1 MSKEKENKYNTSAN
15 PPSGGEGAK
24 DSTSKAPPL
33 ANGGKG
39 SSATVTGK
47 AFDWQLLKRIMHY
60 VKPYTSVF
68 VIAAFL
74 TIFLAVI
81 ALFQP
86 ILIQRTLDKYIL
98 ANDYHGLVFMV
109 ELMIG
114 QLVVQTIAQY
124 YQTYLTNS
132 LGQSVIRDLRKDVFN
147 HITSLRLKYFDR
159 TPIGMLITRTVSD
172 LETIADIFSEGLIS
186 IMGDMLL
193 VFAVIG
199 YMLWQDWKLALITLI
214 PMPFLFASTYVFKE
228 AIKSSF
234 QEVRT
239 QVAQLNTFLA
249 EHISGI
255 SVIQY
260 FSREEQ
266 EMRKFKAVNLK
277 YRDAN
282 IRSNWYYSIFFP
294 VVEILFAVC
303 MALLVWYGCKRI
315 LNDQQIHA
323 ISASEGGITP
333 GLITSFI
340 VLLNMLFRPIR
351 QLADKF
357 NTLQMGMVGADRI
370 FKVLDTD
377 EVATDDGKLAPS
389 VLEGD
394 IEFKD
399 VWFAYNDENWVLKNI
414 NFHIKPGETL
424 ALVGATG
431 AGKSSTINI
440 LNRFYDIGKGS
451 VTVDGYD
458 IREYKVDYLRSK
470 IATVIQDVFLFTDTI
485 GNNISLNNTQ
495 ITREEI
501 IKAAKDVG
509 AHEFIERLPGGYDYN
524 VMERG
529 ATLSAGQAQLISFI
543 RALVYNPAI
552 LVLDEATSSVDTET
566 ELLIQTAIN
575 KLMQGRTAIVIA
587 HRLSTIQNADKIIVL
602 DHGEI
607 MESGTHQEL
616 LRIENGYYRKL
627 YDLQFNSAGIA
638 KPI

>member
-1 MSKEKENKYNTSAN
+1 MSQ
-15 PPSGGEGAK
+15 
-24 DSTSKAPPL
+24 
-33 ANGGKG
+33 
-39 SSATVTGK
+39 VTGK
-47 AFDWQLLKRIMHY
+47 ALDWKLLGRVMHY
-60 VKPYTSVF
+60 VKPYRSTF
-68 VIAAFL
+68 IIAAFL
-74 TIFLAVI
+74 TIFLAAN
-81 ALFQP
+81 ALVQP
-86 ILIQRTLDKYIL
+86 ILIQKTLDNHIL
-98 ANDYHGLVFMV
+98 TDDYNGLVFMV
-109 ELMIG
+109 GLMIA
-114 QLVVQTIAQY
+114 QLIIQTIAQY

-132 LGQSVIRDLRKDVFN
+132 LGQSVIRDLRIDVFN

-186 IMGDMLL
+186 IMGDLLL
-193 VFAVIG
+193 VVAVIG
-199 YMLWQDWKLALITLI
+199 VMLYQDWKLALITMI
-214 PMPFLFASTYVFKE
+214 PMPFLLLSTYVFKE

-239 QVAQLNTFLA
+239 QVAHLNTFLA
-249 EHISGI
+249 EHISGM
-255 SVIQY
+255 SVIQL
-260 FSREEQ
+260 FAREDQ
-266 EMRKFKAVNLK
+266 EMRKFNAVNTK

-303 MALLVWYGCKRI
+303 IGLLVWYGCKRI
-315 LNDQQIHA
+315 MSDKALLS
-323 ISASEGGITP
+323 ISASQHGITP
-333 GLITSFI
+333 GVITGFI

-377 EVATDDGKLAPS
+377 EVAANTGKLAPAE
-389 VLEGD
+389 LKGD

-399 VWFAYNDENWVLKNI
+399 VWFAYNEENWVLKDI
-414 NFHIKPGETL
+414 NFHLEPGKTL

-440 LNRFYDIGKGS
+440 LNRFYEIGKGS
-451 VTVDGYD
+451 ATIDGHD
-458 IREYKVDYLRSK
+458 IREYDVDYLRSH

-485 GNNISLNNTQ
+485 ANNISLNNKE
-495 ITREEI
+495 ITREQI
-501 IKAAKDVG
+501 IAAAKDVG

-529 ATLSAGQAQLISFI
+529 ATLSAGQSQLISFI
-543 RALVYNPAI
+543 RALVYNPTI

-566 ELLIQTAIN
+566 EILIQNAIG

-607 MESGTHQEL
+607 KEMGTHQEL
-616 LRIENGYYRKL
+616 LRIEDGYYRKL
-627 YDLQFNSAGIA
+627 YDLQFNSAGIV
-638 KPI
+638 K

>member
-1 MSKEKENKYNTSAN
+1 MSE
-15 PPSGGEGAK
+15 
-24 DSTSKAPPL
+24 
-33 ANGGKG
+33 
-39 SSATVTGK
+39 VTGK
-47 AFDWQLLKRIMHY
+47 ALDWKLLMRVMHY
-60 VKPYTSVF
+60 VKPYNVTFIIS
-68 VIAAFL
+68 AFL
-74 TIFLAVI
+74 TIFLAAS
-81 ALFQP
+81 ALVQP
-86 ILIQRTLDKYIL
+86 ILMQKTLDNYIL
-98 ANDYHGLVFMV
+98 KDNYGGLVFMV
-109 ELMIG
+109 ELMVGMLAI
-114 QLVVQTIAQY
+114 QTGAQY
-124 YQTYLTNS
+124 YQTYMTNS
-132 LGQSVIRDLRKDVFN
+132 LGQSVIRDLRIDIFN

-193 VFAVIG
+193 VIVVIA
-199 YMLWQDWKLALITLI
+199 YMLVKDWKLALITLT
-214 PMPFLFASTYVFKE
+214 PMPFLFLSTYVFKE

-239 QVAQLNTFLA
+239 QVAHLNTFLA

-255 SVIQY
+255 SIIQL
-260 FSREEQ
+260 FAREDQ
-266 EMRKFKAVNLK
+266 ELRKFKAVNK
-277 YRDAN
+277 KHRDAH

-294 VVEILFAVC
+294 VVEILFAC
-303 MALLVWYGCKRI
+303 CIALLVWYGCKRI
-315 LNDQQIHA
+315 LTDQQLGS
-323 ISASEGGITP
+323 ISSKGTISP
-333 GLITSFI
+333 GVILEFI
-340 VLLNMLFRPIR
+340 LYLNILFRPIR

-377 EVATDDGKLAPS
+377 EVAINTGKLRPEK
-389 VLEGD
+389 LLGE
-394 IEFKD
+394 IEFKN
-399 VWFAYNDENWVLKNI
+399 VWFAYNDENWVLKDI
-414 NFHIKPGETL
+414 SFHVKPGKTL

-440 LNRFYDIGKGS
+440 LNRFYEIGKGS
-451 VTVDGYD
+451 VKIDGED
-458 IREYKVDYLRSK
+458 IRNYDVNFLRSR

-485 GNNISLNNTQ
+485 ANNIGLNNDA
-495 ITREEI
+495 ITREQI
-501 IKAAKDVG
+501 IAAAKDVG

-566 ELLIQTAIN
+566 EILIQNAIS

-607 MESGTHQEL
+607 KETGTHQQL

-627 YDLQFNSAGIA
+627 YDLQFNSAGISRG
-638 KPI
+638 

>member
-1 MSKEKENKYNTSAN
+1 VSNDKNSNSKV
-15 PPSGGEGAK
+15 PPSGG
-24 DSTSKAPPL
+24 
-33 ANGGKG
+33 GGG
-39 SSATVTGK
+39 VTGK
-47 AFDWQLLKRIMHY
+47 ALDWKLLRRVMHY
-60 VKPYTSVF
+60 VKPYNVTF
-68 VIAAFL
+68 IIAAFL
-74 TIFLAVI
+74 TIFLAVS
-81 ALFQP
+81 ALVQP
-86 ILIQRTLDKYIL
+86 ILIQKTLDDYIL
-98 ANDYHGLVFMV
+98 KDNYSGLIFMV
-109 ELMIG
+109 ELMIA
-114 QLVVQTIAQY
+114 QLLIQTVAQY

-132 LGQSVIRDLRKDVFN
+132 LGQSVIRDLRIDIFN

-186 IMGDMLL
+186 IMGDLLL
-193 VFAVIG
+193 VIAVIG
-199 YMLWQDWKLALITLI
+199 YMLFIDWKLALITLI
-214 PMPFLFASTYVFKE
+214 PMPFLLMSTYVFKE

-249 EHISGI
+249 EHISGMSI
-255 SVIQY
+255 IQV
-260 FSREEQ
+260 FAREDQ
-266 EMRKFKAVNLK
+266 EMRKFKNVNIK

-294 VVEILFAVC
+294 VVEILFAIC
-303 MALLVWYGCKRI
+303 MGLLVWYGCKRI
-315 LNDQQIHA
+315 LSDKELLS
-323 ISASEGGITP
+323 ISANPHGITP
-333 GLITSFI
+333 GVITGFI

-377 EVATDDGKLAPS
+377 EVAINTGKLTPAT
-389 VLEGD
+389 LKGE
-394 IEFKD
+394 IEFNN
-399 VWFAYNDENWVLKNI
+399 VWFAYNDENWVLKDI
-414 NFHIKPGETL
+414 SFHLQPGKTL

-440 LNRFYDIGKGS
+440 LNRFYEIGKGE
-451 VTVDGYD
+451 VKVDGID
-458 IREYKVDYLRSK
+458 IREYDVDYLRSH

-485 GNNISLNNTQ
+485 GNNISLNNPE
-495 ITREEI
+495 ITREQI
-501 IKAAKDVG
+501 IAAAKDVG

-529 ATLSAGQAQLISFI
+529 STLSAGQSQLISFI
-543 RALVYNPAI
+543 RALVYNPTI

-566 ELLIQTAIN
+566 EILIQNAIS

-607 MESGTHQEL
+607 KESGTHQEL
-616 LRIENGYYRKL
+616 LRIEDGYYRKL
-627 YDLQFNSAGIA
+627 YDLQFNSAGIV
-638 KPI
+638 KE